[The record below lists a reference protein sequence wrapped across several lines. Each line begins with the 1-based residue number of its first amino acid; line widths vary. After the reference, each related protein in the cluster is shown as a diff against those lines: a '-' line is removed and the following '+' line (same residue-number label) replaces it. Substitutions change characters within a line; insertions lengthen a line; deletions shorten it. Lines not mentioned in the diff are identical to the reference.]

1 MRTVRRTDD
10 DNSCEN
16 YDDYA
21 VDGDTGD
28 DYYYDYDY
36 CDNWNDRDTVNNIN
50 VLLYTSTV
58 IHFNYVLHL
67 IV

>member
-21 VDGDTGD
+21 IDGDTGV

-36 CDNWNDRDTVNNIN
+36 CDNWNDREQ
-50 VLLYTSTV
+50 
-58 IHFNYVLHL
+58 H
-67 IV
+67 